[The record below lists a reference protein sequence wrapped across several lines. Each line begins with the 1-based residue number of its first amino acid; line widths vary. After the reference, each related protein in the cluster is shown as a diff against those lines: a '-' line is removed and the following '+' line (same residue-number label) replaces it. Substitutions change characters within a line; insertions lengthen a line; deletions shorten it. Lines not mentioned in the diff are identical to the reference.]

1 MCESVFAKLVHCN
14 TCFSSDLVLVF
25 GDTCFRFAQTV
36 EMLRLEAVRINF
48 AGSPETMVAI
58 LQSQT

>member
-25 GDTCFRFAQTV
+25 GDTCLRFAQTV
-36 EMLRLEAVRINF
+36 EVGNCKNQIRR
-48 AGSPETMVAI
+48 
-58 LQSQT
+58 